1 MGLRTQNFR
10 GQGAEGRGQET
21 LPSSPTSALRPAPCA
36 LRPEDGFTLAGLIV
50 ILTIISIIIAF
61 TVPEQWSRILGRDR
75 DRQTIFLMKQYARA
89 IHTWRTKHSALPVSF
104 DQLKDARK
112 PRVLRGKGEWVCPIT
127 GKEDDWI
134 LVPPGAVVA
143 GPPGAPPPPPPPPGG
158 PGPQGQIRPPSK
170 LNPDASPKDYVGPF
184 VGIRPNAQ
192 GPSYIA
198 LNGAEDYGE
207 WVYTV
212 DDLQTEI
219 TARQAAL
226 SVK

>member
-1 MGLRTQNFR
+1 MGKRTQ
-10 GQGAEGRGQET
+10 
-21 LPSSPTSALRPAPCA
+21 TSDEPRAD
-36 LRPEDGFTLAGLIV
+36 EGFTLAGLIV
-50 ILTIISIIIAF
+50 ILTIISIVVAF

-89 IHTWRTKHSALPVSF
+89 IHTWRTKHSALPVSL
-104 DQLKDARK
+104 DQLKEARK
-112 PRVLRGKGEWVCPIT
+112 PRVLRGDGEWPCPLT

-143 GPPGAPPPPPPPPGG
+143 GGAGGNVPPPPPPPPGPNG
-158 PGPQGQIRPPSK
+158 QPQPGQIRPPSK
-170 LNPDASPKDYVGPF
+170 LNPEASPKDYVGPF
-184 VGIRPNAQ
+184 VGVRPNAK
-192 GPSYIA
+192 GDSYIA
-198 LNGAEDYGE
+198 FNGVEDYGE

-212 DDLQTEI
+212 DDLVAEI